1 MYYIY
6 TFSICFRN
14 QWKQIK
20 DPRNSHKTELKFHEI
35 KKVSKNPK
43 TNPKLKINKIKNE
56 SLNDK
61 IVILLSICFL
71 QLNYY
76 I

>member
-35 KKVSKNPK
+35 KKSVEKSKGQS
-43 TNPKLKINKIKNE
+43 KIKN
-56 SLNDK
+56 K
-61 IVILLSICFL
+61 
-71 QLNYY
+71 
-76 I
+76 